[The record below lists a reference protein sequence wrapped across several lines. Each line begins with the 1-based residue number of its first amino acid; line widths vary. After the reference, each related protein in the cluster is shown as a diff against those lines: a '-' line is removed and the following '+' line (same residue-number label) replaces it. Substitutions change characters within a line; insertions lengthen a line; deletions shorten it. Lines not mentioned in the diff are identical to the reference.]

1 MIPLDV
7 KTKKNNIR
15 LTKTNK
21 VDSRMAVKIEVRGD
35 RDNETTGIIDIKDK
49 GVEVMIT
56 KEEII
61 NREKGKVNNK
71 INKEVEGKISRVRIS
86 REDPSIKKM

>member
-21 VDSRMAVKIEVRGD
+21 VDSSMVVKIEVRGD

-86 REDPSIKKM
+86 REDPSIKKT

>member
-49 GVEVMIT
+49 GVEVMTT